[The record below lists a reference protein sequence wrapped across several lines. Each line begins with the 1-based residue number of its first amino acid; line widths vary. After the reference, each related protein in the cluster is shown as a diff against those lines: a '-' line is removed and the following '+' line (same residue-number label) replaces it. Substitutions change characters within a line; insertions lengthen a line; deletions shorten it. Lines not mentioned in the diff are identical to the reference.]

1 MKHINEKIPPLE
13 FNDYYIS
20 ANISDYMK
28 AALIADLHDRTYS
41 RIIEAFMRD
50 KPDMIFIAGDLISWP
65 NLDHNSSHKEGHR
78 SIFMRKEIYV
88 KECGHLY
95 TSKYAL
101 SFLEECVKI
110 APTYYSLG
118 NHEKYFDN
126 RDSRLVNEIGV
137 TLLDNS
143 YVKYNDII
151 IGGLSSAYIRG
162 ITSPRQDKHG
172 RMVISINPVSLELSP
187 ISLKWLMEFDDLKGF
202 KILLCH
208 HPEYYDKYLSNSN
221 IDLILAGHAHGGQIR
236 IGKQGL
242 YAPGQGFLP
251 KYTSGLYEKRMIVSR
266 GIANVSGFIPRINNI
281 REVIYINL
289 IPRED

>member
-1 MKHINEKIPPLE
+1 MKLINEKIPPLE
-13 FNDYYIS
+13 FNNYYIS
-20 ANISDYMK
+20 ANISNHMK
-28 AALIADLHDRTYS
+28 AALITDLHDRTYS

-65 NLDHNSSHKEGHR
+65 NLDQNRSRKERHR
-78 SIFMRKEIYV
+78 SIFMREEIYIE
-88 KECGHLY
+88 ECGHLY

-101 SFLEECVKI
+101 PFLEECVNI

-126 RDSRLVNEIGV
+126 RDSQLVNDVGA

-143 YVKYNDII
+143 YVKFKDII
-151 IGGLSSAYIRG
+151 IGGLSSAYVRG
-162 ITSPRQDKHG
+162 IASPKQDKHG
-172 RMVISINPVSLELSP
+172 RTVISINPVSLELP
-187 ISLKWLMEFDDLKGF
+187 QVTRDWILKFDAVKGF

-208 HPEYYDKYLSNSN
+208 HPEYYEQYLINCK

-251 KYTSGLYEKRMIVSR
+251 KYTSGLYENRMIVSR
-266 GIANVSGFIPRINNI
+266 GIANVSGFIPRINNT

-289 IPRED
+289 IPRKD